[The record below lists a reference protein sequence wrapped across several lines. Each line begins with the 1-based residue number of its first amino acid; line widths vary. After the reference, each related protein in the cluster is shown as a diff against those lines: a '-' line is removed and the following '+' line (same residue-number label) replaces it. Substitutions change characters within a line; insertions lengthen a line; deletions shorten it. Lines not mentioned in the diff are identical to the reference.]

1 MQLPNPLSVFGG
13 KKQEKSDPQAKAA
26 STHQQ
31 AAFEAVL
38 NHADERDNGSARST
52 LGQLKQVEAIDLQQH
67 EKQLVMKQ
75 INDKLQNSEAA
86 GKPALAAATPANVL
100 SAQMMKA
107 SA

>member
-1 MQLPNPLSVFGG
+1 MHIGNPFGVFG
-13 KKQEKSDPQAKAA
+13 KKEQKSDPQAKAT

-38 NHADERDNGSARST
+38 NHASERDDGSSARST
-52 LGQLKQVEAIDLQQH
+52 LGQLKQVEAVDLQQQ

-75 INDKLQNSEAA
+75 INDRLQSSETA
-86 GKPALAAATPANVL
+86 GKPALAAAAPASVL
-100 SAQMMKA
+100 PAQMMKA